1 MNTNTPPAAPEA
13 TAESSRSA
21 RRYWMVTINNP
32 TDIDRIQCAT
42 LATQCIYAVYAD
54 EVGESGTPHI
64 QGFIQLRD
72 GRRLSWL
79 KKYIPRAALHACNGT
94 AKQASDYCKKGKQ
107 SHDEWKEF
115 GTEGPNYG
123 KDAKFTEHGK
133 LLERHR
139 THRARKDV
147 DYAQIV
153 DAAKKHKFDEI
164 DAGMY
169 LRYQASIK
177 RIAQDNPRKIEDLP
191 YVTGHWYYGPPGT
204 GKSSTARLEHP
215 GGFYDKPCNKWWDGY
230 RDEDVVII
238 DDFDL
243 NHKVLATFVKRWTDR
258 YSFPAEMKGTT
269 IQIRPLKVVITSN
282 YTPEEIWADDPTT
295 AAAVRRRCLFKHFP
309 AGNVFVPARI
319 VAAELPIRPVRA
331 RDWLDRT
338 NVEIEEARLTI
349 QQIVRELE
357 EEQHPQGVEGVIRPG
372 NPVPPP
378 SEHSFS
384 YSESNDQE
392 NIECSE
398 MLE

>member
-1 MNTNTPPAAPEA
+1 MPPVNASR
-13 TAESSRSA
+13 SSRKF
-21 RRYWMVTINNP
+21 WMVTVNNP
-32 TDIDRIQCAT
+32 TQEDREACRKISDLCDYTIFAN
-42 LATQCIYAVYAD
+42 
-54 EVGESGTPHI
+54 EVGENGTPHI
-64 QGFIQLRD
+64 QGFIQLKVSK
-72 GRRLSWL
+72 RRSALARML
-79 KKYIPRAALHACNGT
+79 TRAFLEPCNGS
-94 AKQASDYCKKGKQ
+94 ARQCSDYCKKGKQ
-107 SHDEWKEF
+107 SKAEWERD

-123 KDAKFTEHGK
+123 TDADFTETGVMNEGRSK
-133 LLERHR
+133 NYTSTAE
-139 THRARKDV
+139 
-147 DYAQIV
+147 YAQLIQC
-153 DAAKKHKFDEI
+153 AKDHRFEDI
-164 DAGMY
+164 DHGMFV
-169 LRYQASIK
+169 RYHSTIK

>member
-1 MNTNTPPAAPEA
+1 MPPVRNIND
-13 TAESSRSA
+13 RSE

-32 TDIDRIQCAT
+32 TEEDREECRKIAEECNYS
-42 LATQCIYAVYAD
+42 IFAD
-54 EVGESGTPHI
+54 EVGENGTPHI
-64 QGFIQLRD
+64 QGFIQLKVSK
-72 GRRLSWL
+72 RRSAVARMLT
-79 KKYIPRAALHACNGT
+79 RANLEACNGT
-94 AKQASDYCKKGKQ
+94 AEQCAAYCKKGKQ
-107 SHDEWKEF
+107 PKAEWNEF

-123 KDAKFTEHGK
+123 VDIGFTVETGR
-133 LLERHR
+133 LVATRNRR
-139 THRARKDV
+139 THPTTKEEYTHLIDC
-147 DYAQIV
+147 
-153 DAAKKHKFDEI
+153 AKKHRFDEI
-164 DAGMY
+164 DHGMFV
-169 LRYQASIK
+169 RYHSTIK
-177 RIAQDNPRKIEDLP
+177 RIAQDNPEKIEDLP

-204 GKSSTARLEHP
+204 GKSSTARMEHP

-230 RDEDVVII
+230 RNEDVVII

-243 NHKVLATFVKRWTDR
+243 NHKVLATFIKRWTDR

-309 AGNVFVPARI
+309 EGNVFVPARI